1 MKDQFD
7 PNEIRTEEE
16 MYDNLFNYNEK
27 NRNYQPLPKQDG
39 VNLYETLNSEF
50 TKTAKQSYKTL
61 LQNEKVELPFSR
73 QLTGWNN
80 LIEGLYRDSKKLDD
94 SQLWVDFPEDD
105 FVPNRQGFRAD
116 EFKKDHE
123 GKHILFNGCS
133 VTYGQ
138 GLYTNETWSYLLYKM
153 ISENEKVSG
162 YYNIGTPGKSI
173 FDIVASTFKYIDKY
187 GNPDEIF
194 LDLPDLNRFYALNSD
209 STAEFDKPMGPG
221 DTFYALNDNYRHSIV
236 KQDTTLSVFVH
247 TLYIYMYQ
255 YLMFLEIYC
264 KSNNIK
270 LYLFSYVRGTDAF
283 FRLCNLDNYIVTT
296 DIEQMQE
303 IEEGVFNYTE
313 SHKDDKYTMIARDGR
328 HYGTAFHYVWAKM
341 LYNIYKGK
349 TNVNWAR
356 SSSAFRSGK

>member
-7 PNEIRTEEE
+7 PNEVRTEEE

-27 NRNYQPLPKQDG
+27 NREYQPLPQQDG

-80 LIEGLYRDSKKLDD
+80 LIEGLYRDAKKLDD
-94 SQLWVDFPEDD
+94 SQMWVDFPEDN
-105 FVPNRQGFRAD
+105 FVPNKQGYRAD
-116 EFKKDHE
+116 EFKKDHD

-138 GLYTNETWSYLLYKM
+138 GLYTSETWSYLLHKL
-153 ISENEKVSG
+153 ISEKEKVSG

-187 GNPDEIF
+187 GNPDVIF

-209 STAEFDKPMGPG
+209 STAEFDKPMGPS
-221 DTFYALNDNYRHSIV
+221 DTFYAINDNYRHSIV

-255 YLMFLEIYC
+255 YLMFLDVYC
-264 KSNNIK
+264 KSHDIK
-270 LYLFSYVRGTDAF
+270 LYIFSYVRGTDAF
-283 FRLCNLDNYIVTT
+283 LRLCNLDNYIVTT
-296 DIEQMQE
+296 DLEQMNH
-303 IEEGVFNYTE
+303 IEEEVFKYTE

-328 HYGTAFHYVWAKM
+328 HYGTAFHYAWANM
-341 LYNIYKGK
+341 MYDIYKEK
-349 TNVNWAR
+349 NNVN
-356 SSSAFRSGK
+356 